1 MYIPKSYKEF
11 VVSGVILLLLD
22 ATYITT
28 TSKLYN
34 DQIVNVQRVIMK
46 VKPVGAIICYSF
58 IILGLYYFIISKKRP
73 MEEAFL
79 FGLVVYGVY
88 DATNY
93 ATLKKWSP
101 YLAIMDTI
109 WGGTLFALTTQL
121 TYFITHG

>member
-11 VVSGVILLLLD
+11 VVSAFILLMLD

-34 DQIVNVQRVIMK
+34 DQIVNVQRVVMK
-46 VKPVGAIICYSF
+46 VKPVGAIICYAF